1 VIIYLSFMVFAP
13 VAPDKAGTKQAMATR
28 PSFSSLANEKIASL
42 TADDVKG
49 NHARMVRWNARKT
62 PPENSDSTSIAAAA
76 SRFVPMTER
85 HKGLAAWSVRSAGGG
100 CALDRR
106 NFVRRSK

>member
-49 NHARMVRWNARKT
+49 NHWVSKNFARCNTRQDGTLERK
-62 PPENSDSTSIAAAA
+62 ENTA
-76 SRFVPMTER
+76 
-85 HKGLAAWSVRSAGGG
+85 
-100 CALDRR
+100 
-106 NFVRRSK
+106 